1 MMKMDPKFVR
11 RRRAVAIVIGL
22 ALLSLFTYATRDLC
36 WTGAGYGSCS
46 AMIDEVISSG
56 R

>member
-1 MMKMDPKFVR
+1 MRMDRKFVL

-22 ALLSLFTYATRDLC
+22 LLASLFTYATRDLC
-36 WTGAGYGSCS
+36 WTGSGYGSCS
-46 AMIDEVISSG
+46 AMIDEVISNG

>member
-1 MMKMDPKFVR
+1 MRMDRKFVQ

-22 ALLSLFTYATRDLC
+22 LLASLFTYATRDLC
-36 WTGAGYGSCS
+36 WTGSGYGSCS
-46 AMIDEVISSG
+46 AMIDEVISDG

>member
-1 MMKMDPKFVR
+1 MKMDIKFVR

-22 ALLSLFTYATRDLC
+22 ALLSLFTFATRDLC
-36 WTGAGYGSCS
+36 WTGYGYGSCI
-46 AMIDEVISSG
+46 AMIDEVIVSG

>member
-1 MMKMDPKFVR
+1 MKMGPKFVR

-22 ALLSLFTYATRDLC
+22 LLASLFTYATRDLC
-36 WTGAGYGSCS
+36 WTGSGYGSCS
-46 AMIDEVISSG
+46 VMIDEVIENG

>member
-1 MMKMDPKFVR
+1 MKMDRKFVL

-22 ALLSLFTYATRDLC
+22 LLASLFTYATRDLC
-36 WTGAGYGSCS
+36 WTGSGYGSCS
-46 AMIDEVISSG
+46 AMIDEVISNG

>member
-1 MMKMDPKFVR
+1 MNMDPKWVR

-22 ALLSLFTYATRDLC
+22 LLASLFTYATRDVC
-36 WTGAGYGSCS
+36 WTGSGYGSCT
-46 AMIDEVISSG
+46 AMIDEVISNG

>member
-1 MMKMDPKFVR
+1 MRMDRKYVR
-11 RRRAVAIVIGL
+11 RRRVALVV
-22 ALLSLFTYATRDLC
+22 ALVALVALTYGTRDVC

-46 AMIDEVISSG
+46 AMIDEVISNG

>member
-1 MMKMDPKFVR
+1 VKMDPKFVC

-36 WTGAGYGSCS
+36 WTGSGYGSCS
-46 AMIDEVISSG
+46 AMIDEVISDG